1 MKSGYSITKNKFL
14 DQDQRGK
21 LIKTCKDLADLDLM
35 KGRRTWI
42 DRYCLVDLALYSGL
56 RVSEIAKLKIKD
68 LDLKAKSRSLFVE
81 KGKGGKSRDVYL
93 DKEITKHL
101 KEYIDFKKKTLR
113 EPIDPDSFLFAGRNG
128 NQITTTTLHI
138 SFKKAI
144 IKAGLPKHYSIHN
157 ARHTYGTYL
166 LHKTENLRFVQ
177 KQLGHSAIT
186 MTSLYADILPS
197 ENGKLA
203 DMIREEKR

>member
-1 MKSGYSITKNKFL
+1 MKPGYAITKNKFL
-14 DQDQRGK
+14 DRDQQDK
-21 LIKTCKDLADLDLM
+21 LIKTCKDLADLDLLH
-35 KGRRTWI
+35 GRRTWVG
-42 DRYCLVDLALYSGL
+42 RYALVDLALFSGL
-56 RVSEIAKLKIKD
+56 RVSEISKLKIRD
-68 LDLKAKSRSLFVE
+68 LNLKAKSPFLFVDKSKRE
-81 KGKGGKSRDVYL
+81 KSRDVYL
-93 DKEITKHL
+93 DKGIVKHL
-101 KEYIDFKKKTLR
+101 KEYISFKKKTLR
-113 EPIDPDSFLFAGRNG
+113 EAVDPEAFLFAGRNG

-144 IKAGLPKHYSIHN
+144 LKAGLPDHYSIHS

-166 LHKTENLRFVQ
+166 LHKTGNLRFVQ

-203 DMIREEKR
+203 DMIRDD